1 MSDELKLVKE
11 HALELV
17 MANGARN
24 NVYEAMDKL
33 YWMKWDEEDNVT
45 KQIQNVKVTRT
56 PRARNAL
63 LGAMR
68 LLIATDP
75 IFSVPS
81 DINNPDAS
89 QKADKL
95 EKFIKANWFASGR
108 VAGTPIHYDV
118 IRSALLYSDIYIGVN
133 STKDMLSRAK
143 GSSKALQN
151 RLREINSRTPVLYEL
166 YNPKTCYSERDTFGL
181 KTFYRNVITTAGSIE
196 DTFGEAGK
204 KALRSHENKI
214 EKKRNETVTLNQYYD
229 LKDRYIWLT
238 GFEEPIAEEEHDLPC
253 LPVACAIAEGSN
265 LFSKPE
271 EQREPFLY
279 TAWKSGVIDR
289 ENLILTVM
297 YTMLFSMG
305 ANPMFVDYLI
315 DPDNPHPVDYS
326 VPGGT
331 VHYRVGEN
339 REVMSK
345 QIIDPAM
352 MEGWNIAN
360 DLEMQSTIYRQAL
373 GEPVA
378 GSTPYSSYA
387 LMSQSGRL
395 PLLAT
400 QRMGSNVIAEA
411 CEIGL
416 KIIKEEGGT
425 AKAQYDQF
433 SETITPADIPDIVDI
448 KVTLEIELPQD
459 RLQMANAA
467 NMLAQGDSPSG

>member
-265 LFSKPE
+265 LI
-271 EQREPFLY
+271 Q
-279 TAWKSGVIDR
+279 
-289 ENLILTVM
+289 
-297 YTMLFSMG
+297 
-305 ANPMFVDYLI
+305 
-315 DPDNPHPVDYS
+315 
-326 VPGGT
+326 
-331 VHYRVGEN
+331 
-339 REVMSK
+339 
-345 QIIDPAM
+345 
-352 MEGWNIAN
+352 
-360 DLEMQSTIYRQAL
+360 
-373 GEPVA
+373 
-378 GSTPYSSYA
+378 
-387 LMSQSGRL
+387 
-395 PLLAT
+395 
-400 QRMGSNVIAEA
+400 
-411 CEIGL
+411 
-416 KIIKEEGGT
+416 
-425 AKAQYDQF
+425 
-433 SETITPADIPDIVDI
+433 
-448 KVTLEIELPQD
+448 
-459 RLQMANAA
+459 
-467 NMLAQGDSPSG
+467 